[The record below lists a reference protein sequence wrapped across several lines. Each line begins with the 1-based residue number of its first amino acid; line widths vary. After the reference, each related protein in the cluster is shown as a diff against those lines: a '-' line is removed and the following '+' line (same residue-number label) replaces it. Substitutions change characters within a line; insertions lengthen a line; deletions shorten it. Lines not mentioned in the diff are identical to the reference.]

1 MSKPIDALSRT
12 AMRYL
17 SDKVSQPASTLIV
30 MLPGAN
36 HQPEGFIEE
45 GFVRAVRERQL
56 AVDLSMVELPFSHI
70 ADASAIDA
78 LHQHIMLP
86 AIAAGYQQ
94 LWIAG
99 ISIGG
104 YMAMAYANRY
114 PGVLTGMSL
123 LAPYPGNRMT
133 TNEIASAG
141 GLTRWAP
148 GHIAED
154 DVERHNWQWLQA
166 HYATGPKIYLGY
178 GEQDRFAHGH
188 TMMAAVLPASRVTAI
203 PGDHVWPVWLSL
215 WQQFLDQEFELT
227 HA

>member
-1 MSKPIDALSRT
+1 
-12 AMRYL
+12 MRFL
-17 SDKVSQPASTLIV
+17 TDKASQPVKTLIV

-45 GFVRAVRERQL
+45 GFVSALRDRQL
-56 AVDLSMVELPFSHI
+56 PVDLIMAELPFSHI
-70 ADASAIDA
+70 ADSSAVDA
-78 LHQHIMLP
+78 LHEHIMLP
-86 AIAAGYQQ
+86 AINAGYQQ

-114 PGVLTGMSL
+114 AGILTGMSL

-141 GLTRWAP
+141 GLQNWSP
-148 GHIAED
+148 GEIAED
-154 DVERHNWQWLQA
+154 DTERHNWQWLKMN
-166 HYATGPKIYLGY
+166 YATGPKIYLGY
-178 GEQDRFAHGH
+178 GEQDRFVEGHG
-188 TMMAAVLPASRVTAI
+188 MMAAMLPPSHVTAI

-215 WQQFLDQEFELT
+215 WKRFLDTEFELT